1 VETHPDAYGILVLA
15 HERGETP
22 DPVIARAVARL
33 EAGGLRP
40 RGLLQHGEPAG
51 CGDSC
56 ATLYLDDIGMGRRVR
71 IFEDRGP
78 QAQGCR
84 LDTGGLSVAA
94 GWLREAV
101 EARPDVLFVN
111 RFGRHEGEGR
121 GLREEIGMAV
131 AAGIPI
137 VIAVKRPYLKA
148 WRAFAGEGFATAP
161 LDAAQIE
168 GWCRRAVAGV
178 DA

>member
-1 VETHPDAYGILVLA
+1 METRPAECGILVLVHA
-15 HERGETP
+15 RDEAP
-22 DPVIARAVARL
+22 DPVIARVVARL
-33 EAGGLRP
+33 EAKGLKP
-40 RGLLQHGEPAG
+40 RGLMQHGEPAG
-51 CGDSC
+51 CGNSC

-78 QAQGCR
+78 EAQGCR
-84 LDTGGLSVAA
+84 LDTAGLAVAA

-101 EARPDVLFVN
+101 EARPDLLIVN
-111 RFGRHEGEGR
+111 RFGKHEGEGR

-137 VIAVKRPYLKA
+137 VIAVKRQYLED
-148 WRAFAGEGFATAP
+148 WLAFAGEAFATAP
-161 LDAAQIE
+161 LDAAAIE
-168 GWCRRAVAGV
+168 GWCYRALAAV